1 VSREPLLSHA
11 QAGDEELAAF
21 AAEPPSGTA
30 VAAPDDLA
38 VEAGAPILAEGE
50 ARIPA
55 PLLQELIDWARQG
68 LPDEA
73 CGIVVGDRPFREA
86 GRPLRFE
93 PLTNAAHSP
102 TRYLIDPVEQLRVMT
117 AIDDAGEEPW
127 AIFHSHVASVAEPSR
142 TDVALAFYP
151 ESLYL
156 ICSLADDTRPVVRAW
171 TITDGSAVEV
181 TLSITEPDSGR
192 AGSEP

>member
-1 VSREPLLSHA
+1 VSQA

-30 VAAPDDLA
+30 VDAPDDIA

-55 PLLQELIDWARQG
+55 PLLQELIDWAREG

-73 CGIVVGDRPFREA
+73 CGIVIGDRPFSDE

-102 TRYLIDPVEQLRVMT
+102 TRYLIDPGEQLRVVT
-117 AIDDAGEEPW
+117 AIDDAGEEAW
-127 AIFHSHVASVAEPSR
+127 GIFHSHVASPAEPSR
-142 TDVALAFYP
+142 TDVALAYYP
-151 ESLYL
+151 GSLYL

-171 TITDGSAVEV
+171 TIADGHAVEV
-181 TLSITEPDSGR
+181 TLTITEPEAGR
-192 AGSEP
+192 AGSEPKG

>member
-1 VSREPLLSHA
+1 VSQA
-11 QAGDEELAAF
+11 QAGDDELAAF

-30 VAAPDDLA
+30 VDAPGDIA

-73 CGIVVGDRPFREA
+73 CGIVVGDRPFSD
-86 GRPLRFE
+86 GGQPLRFE
-93 PLTNAAHSP
+93 PLTNVAHSP
-102 TRYLIDPVEQLRVMT
+102 TRYLIDPTEQLRVMT
-117 AIDDAGEEPW
+117 AIDDAGEEAW
-127 AIFHSHVASVAEPSR
+127 GIFHSHVASVAEPSR
-142 TDVALAFYP
+142 TDVVLAYYP
-151 ESLYL
+151 AALYL

-171 TITDGSAVEV
+171 TIVDGHAAEV
-181 TLSITEPDSGR
+181 TLTITEPDSGR
-192 AGSEP
+192 AGSEPKG

>member
-1 VSREPLLSHA
+1 VSQA
-11 QAGDEELAAF
+11 QAGDGELAAF

-30 VAAPDDLA
+30 VDAPDDIA

-55 PLLQELIDWARQG
+55 PLLQELIDWARRG

-73 CGIVVGDRPFREA
+73 CGIVVGDRPFDDA

-93 PLTNAAHSP
+93 PLTNAAHSA
-102 TRYLIDPVEQLRVMT
+102 TRYLIDPGEQLRVLT
-117 AIDDAGEEPW
+117 AMDDAGEELW

-142 TDVALAFYP
+142 TDVELAYYP
-151 ESLYL
+151 GSLYL

-171 TITDGSAVEV
+171 TIAHGHAAEV
-181 TLSITEPDSGR
+181 TLSITEPEPGR
-192 AGSEP
+192 AGSEPKG